1 MAERLLKYEGID
13 NAELSILFVNDSQ
26 MKELNYKYRGKDTP
40 TDVLAFPM
48 QARQYPQLLGDV
60 VISIETAKRE
70 AKMRGYGL
78 DRELAL
84 YLAHGILHL
93 LGYDDIKSSNRKLM
107 RSKEIELLKCLGF
120 LFHEIAFP

>member
-93 LGYDDIKSSNRKLM
+93 LGYDDIRKSDRKLM
-107 RSKEIELLKCLGF
+107 SNKETKLLEKL
-120 LFHEIAFP
+120 L